1 MRQKSL
7 CTAVS
12 AALVAMGATVSPIAS
27 AQGTGAEESMGLEE
41 ITVTAR
47 KRAENLQDVG
57 LSVTALSETE
67 VERTFAR
74 DISDLAYVSP
84 NLIID
89 DTSQGPGGNAA
100 LYIRGVGVADVE
112 KNFEPAVG
120 VTIDGLFIGANSGAI
135 LRSIDLA
142 SVEVLRGP
150 QGTLFGRNTIGG
162 MINVE
167 RSKPTGELGGK
178 FRAGYGDY
186 DTVWADGVFNFGL
199 TDSLAVKLSVA
210 KHNQREGYFTN
221 INTGED
227 EGFNDYQSYGVNLL
241 WKATDAV
248 EFEYTYQ
255 NEQTEQD
262 TPPLVNM
269 AQPDTLFCSAFGL
282 CAQSVTTPSSGDR
295 YRVGRLIF
303 QPTTASLSPQPNSI
317 VTSPVSSLA
326 PNDDPATFDAET
338 HILEA
343 RWNVSESTRL
353 DYIYGTYDTQET
365 IVSNWTA
372 EPVMLFGTDR
382 PAEYEQ
388 ASHELRL
395 TYDAGDKLNFVV
407 GAYLWESQY
416 DIRLRS
422 WITFAVPGV
431 VLDIPQYTHQETDS
445 TAVFFEGDYAFT
457 DHWTLNLGGRYT
469 KDEKLTEQRGNLVAD
484 AKADWNEF
492 TPKVSVRYKAN
503 DDAMLYATYAK
514 GYRSGGFNGRV
525 DSIDSATIPYDPEFV
540 DNYELG
546 FKSEWMN
553 RRLRF
558 NGAVFFMDYKDKQ
571 EEIGLRSSGAT
582 GQRISVFNAATA
594 TMKGIELELQAQATE
609 HLSLRANLGYLDS
622 KYDEFSFD
630 DGFSIVDNSGLEFRR
645 APEFTGGLD
654 LTYERQVGNG
664 TGWIRGAYR
673 FIGEHFIEQ
682 TNRAELAND
691 AQHLIDMSINYEI
704 NGATFSLF
712 GRNLT
717 GEDGWAHGLNVSGL
731 WAYASAR
738 APRTWGAEV
747 SYRFGAK

>member
-1 MRQKSL
+1 MRRKIL
-7 CTAVS
+7 CTAAS
-12 AALVAMGATVSPIAS
+12 IAAGAVGVAASPITT
-27 AQGTGAEESMGLEE
+27 AQEVALEE

-47 KRAENLQDVG
+47 KREENLQNVG
-57 LSVTALSETE
+57 LSVSALSQTE
-67 VERTFAR
+67 VDRTFAR
-74 DISDLAYVSP
+74 DIKDLAFVSP

-150 QGTLFGRNTIGG
+150 QGTLFGRNTVGG

-178 FRAGYGDY
+178 LRGGFGDY
-186 DTVWADGVFNFGL
+186 NTIWADGVFNFGL
-199 TDSLAVKLSVA
+199 TEKFAVKLTAA
-210 KHNQREGYFTN
+210 KHDQQEGYFTN
-221 INTGED
+221 INTGDD
-227 EGFNDYQSYGVNLL
+227 EGFVDYQSFGANLL
-241 WKATDAV
+241 YTATEGL

-255 NEQTEQD
+255 NEETEQD

-269 AQPDTLFCSAFGL
+269 AQPGTVFCDSFGL
-282 CAQSVTTPSSGDR
+282 CAQSVRTPSSGDR
-295 YRVGRLIF
+295 YLVGRRIF
-303 QPTTASLSPQPNSI
+303 EPTTASLTPAPTGV

-326 PNDDPATFDAET
+326 PNTDPATFDAET

-343 RWNVSESTRL
+343 RWSLSDATSIN
-353 DYIYGTYDTQET
+353 YIYGTFETEET

-388 ASHELRL
+388 ESHELRM
-395 TYDAGDKLNFVV
+395 TYDAGEKLNFVV
-407 GAYLWESQY
+407 GAYLWESSY

-422 WITFAVPGV
+422 WITFVVPGV
-431 VLDIPQYTHQETDS
+431 VLDIPQTTRQETDS
-445 TAVFFEGDYAFT
+445 TAFFFEGDYAFN
-457 DHWTLNLGGRYT
+457 DRWTLNLGGRYT
-469 KDEKLTEQRGNLVAD
+469 KDEKLTRQRGNLNAD
-484 AKADWNEF
+484 ATADWSEF
-492 TPKVSVRYKAN
+492 TPKASVRYQAT
-503 DDAMLYATYAK
+503 DDAMLYLTYSK

-525 DSIDSATIPYDPEFV
+525 DEVLSATQPYDPEFV
-540 DNYELG
+540 DNYEVG
-546 FKSEWMN
+546 FKTEWMN

-558 NGAVFFMDYKDKQ
+558 NGAVFFMDYTDKQ
-571 EEIGLRSSGAT
+571 EEIGLRSSGPT

-594 TMKGIELELQAQATE
+594 TMKGVELELQAQATE
-609 HLSLRANLGYLDS
+609 NLSLRANLGYLDS
-622 KYDEFSFD
+622 KYDEFRYD
-630 DGFSIVDNSGLEFRR
+630 NGFGIVDDSGLEFRR

-654 LTYERQVGNG
+654 LTYERQIGSG

-673 FIGEHFIEQ
+673 YIGEHFIEQ
-682 TNRAELAND
+682 SNRPELSND
-691 AQHLIDMSINYEI
+691 VQHLLDLSVNYEI

-747 SYRFGAK
+747 SYRFGSK